1 MKLINNKAFEWEK
14 HGKVNIKGFYQ
25 NPVCDWTNEES
36 DLIKSL
42 FNKQI
47 VSTEVIL
54 GRMNNAKSLQ
64 EILDTVNLL
73 NGQFAVVIEDEDYIF
88 AAVDNIRSIPL
99 FYKDSGEGV
108 KVSDISYELL
118 EDKNPNCSNE
128 ALRQFELSGCTWANS
143 TLVEGINS
151 LSAGEYLYYDKA
163 SKELKIDEYMRFEY
177 RNDLDQSEQASVNRI
192 VNAYKIAAK
201 RLAKL
206 ADGNTIMIPLSGG
219 EDSRIV
225 AHTLKSI
232 GYENVICYSYGVK
245 GNAESNV
252 SKSIAEHLGY
262 KWIFAPFDE
271 VDWRSWYTSDEYREF
286 SAYSSNLV
294 STPHFQDY
302 HAVRYFK
309 EHDMIPEN
317 AIFCPGHSGDFIHG
331 DHIPSVFI
339 KANQLNIKYLAE
351 ELFREVAINKDFK
364 GSSTEYSDL
373 LKAIIREINPKKD
386 ANRDDMISYYEYFDW
401 KEKQSKMIANAVRV
415 YEFFGYRWHM
425 MLWNRTVFEAW
436 ETVVPE
442 LRYHRRLHYKIVTVE
457 QKALREAIGTT
468 STGNPDGGVKNA
480 IKDIIRRL
488 MPSYYRKIFFNYK
501 NRNMINEYDTHHL
514 DWYKIKTREEFDLI
528 SAEYSSING
537 IVSADM
543 IDRFKKDYD
552 WKK

>member
-1 MKLINNKAFEWEK
+1 MKLVNNKAFKWEK
-14 HGKVNIKGFYQ
+14 HGKVYIKGFYQ
-25 NPVCDWTNEES
+25 NPMCDWTGDES
-36 DLIKSL
+36 DLIKDL
-42 FNKQI
+42 FNES
-47 VSTEVIL
+47 VSTDTIL
-54 GRMNNAKSLQ
+54 ERLNNSESLE
-64 EILDTVNLL
+64 EILNTVNLL
-73 NGQFAVVIEDEDYIF
+73 NGQFAVIIEDENYIF
-88 AAVDNIRSIPL
+88 AAVDNIRSIPI
-99 FYKDSGEGV
+99 FYRDRGDFVE
-108 KVSDISYELL
+108 VSDMAYELL
-118 EDKNPNCSNE
+118 DDKTVKCNNE
-128 ALRQFELSGCTWANS
+128 ALTQFELSGCTWANN
-143 TLVEGINS
+143 TLVDGLYS
-151 LSAGEYLYYDKA
+151 LSAGEYLYFDLK
-163 SKELKIDEYMRFEY
+163 SKNLKIDEYMRFEY
-177 RNDLDQSEQASVNRI
+177 RTDLDQSEQASIDRI

-201 RLAKL
+201 RLVDL

-232 GYENVICYSYGVK
+232 GYENVICYSYGIK
-245 GNAESNV
+245 DNAESGV
-252 SKSIAEHLGY
+252 SKSIAEYLGY

-271 VDWRSWYTSDEYREF
+271 VDWRKWYLSDEYKEF

-302 HAVRYFK
+302 HAVKYFK
-309 EHDMIPEN
+309 EHNMIPEN

-339 KANQLNIKYLAE
+339 KANELDIKYLAE
-351 ELFREVAINKDFK
+351 ELFREVAINKNFY
-364 GSSTEYSDL
+364 GSRSEYTKI
-373 LKAIIREINPKKD
+373 LKCIIKEINPKEN
-386 ANRDDMISYYEYFDW
+386 AGRDEMISYYEYFDW

-457 QKALREAIGTT
+457 QKALRQAIGTT
-468 STGNPDGGVKNA
+468 RTGNPDGGIKNT

-488 MPSYYRKIFFNYK
+488 MPTRYRKIFFNYK
-501 NRNMINEYDTHHL
+501 NRNMINEYNTHHL
-514 DWYKIKTREEFDLI
+514 DWYKIKTKEEFDSI
-528 SAEYSSING
+528 SADYSSING

-543 IDRFKKDYD
+543 IDRFIKEYD